1 MFVVISGVGCTWCI
15 HLLKPVFCWRTWT
28 SESFILSH
36 WSIVSIVSKD
46 ATAETSMILHG
57 LCGPCFGNSNYLE
70 HCCFSAWLVRSALD
84 CLELTEHANAAT
96 MKSLSGVTACLNSFD
111 QQISCFRK
119 SIDIACFS
127 PQGYYGFH
135 VHCLHSHMVLNM
147 KEVCSAVDLC
157 TAYCRLLD
165 TLRYALQEVQYY
177 IIHKYTSRINLAYLR
192 GPAHC
197 HAAIESAF
205 RSLLSLLDF

>member
-1 MFVVISGVGCTWCI
+1 MDIHWVRVPMIEPTWKFTTGI
-15 HLLKPVFCWRTWT
+15 KERRLKPRSCNNVCCDFRSWVYLVYSLVEACFWGRTWT

-70 HCCFSAWLVRSALD
+70 QCCFSAWLVRSALD

-165 TLRYALQEVQYY
+165 SLRCALQEVQY
-177 IIHKYTSRINLAYLR
+177 
-192 GPAHC
+192 
-197 HAAIESAF
+197 
-205 RSLLSLLDF
+205 